1 MTYTGGIAGEI
12 PNGAGGGSAIP
23 GTDISVQ
30 TSGLYPEYTV
40 PTPGQEIT
48 GDITINTTG
57 THGEDHSLINAKLD
71 AINEKLDHLLAHA
84 HQPYEG
90 TLTLNPPPK
99 VTEGQ

>member
-12 PNGAGGGSAIP
+12 PNGSGGGSAIP
-23 GTDISVQ
+23 GTDISFQ
-30 TSGLYPEYTV
+30 TSGLNQEYIT
-40 PTPGQEIT
+40 TPGQEIT

>member
-12 PNGAGGGSAIP
+12 PNGTGGGSAIP

-30 TSGLYPEYTV
+30 TSGLYPETV

-57 THGEDHSLINAKLD
+57 TYGEDHSLINAKLD

-90 TLTLNPPPK
+90 TLILNPPPK
-99 VTEGQ
+99 VPEGL